1 MRAAA
6 ARGAAAVA
14 AATTTSS
21 SSSSS
26 GVALEA
32 LLLPCARGLDDASPG
47 ARLAMAT
54 AVGAILAAS
63 MEVSDSSSVTRHCQ
77 LTRLCYYMYTF
88 LYTS

>member
-1 MRAAA
+1 MLQVRAAA

-14 AATTTSS
+14 AATTTSSSSFRSSSS

-47 ARLAMAT
+47 ARLAMAA

-63 MEVSDSSSVTRHCQ
+63 MEVSCLLVTRRCDSP
-77 LTRLCYYMYTF
+77 L
-88 LYTS
+88 